1 MTSPLGLVL
10 VPSLLTLLKIPSSH
24 LLSSCPGPRAVG
36 LLRDFWWL
44 TQISLG
50 LLGISTCISHQQL
63 TLAMFN
69 GTLAF
74 HHVALS
80 AVFTIM
86 APGTS
91 TFAVTGAGSS
101 VTFHCLSTPSRLQC
115 LVTSR

>member
-1 MTSPLGLVL
+1 MTSPLDLVL

-50 LLGISTCISHQQL
+50 LLGISTSISHQQL

-80 AVFTIM
+80 AVFTIV
-86 APGTS
+86 APGTLPLLSLGLGAWSPS
-91 TFAVTGAGSS
+91 TACPPRLDSS
-101 VTFHCLSTPSRLQC
+101 AS
-115 LVTSR
+115 